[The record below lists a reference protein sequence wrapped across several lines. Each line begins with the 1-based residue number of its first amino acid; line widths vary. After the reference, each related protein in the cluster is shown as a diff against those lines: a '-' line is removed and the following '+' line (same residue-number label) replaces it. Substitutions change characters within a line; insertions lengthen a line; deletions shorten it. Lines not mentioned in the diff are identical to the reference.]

1 MCLFLVHKKK
11 LTESPADTYLSP
23 LPPRGLRILQAAK
36 YSGTTSWFLRRAIW
50 DGKLT
55 ARQCGRFQIILK
67 EDLDSF
73 LESLSPVE
81 PNSADWLQ
89 ERRKPRAESTG
100 VAA

>member
-1 MCLFLVHKKK
+1 VCVVVVLKKK
-11 LTESPADTYLSP
+11 LTEVPADTDISL

-81 PNSADWLQ
+81 PNKADWLQ
-89 ERRKPRAESTG
+89 ERRK
-100 VAA
+100 AAA